1 MLNNNKIRCNAHTF
15 LSLSFSCLFFS
26 LFLHFTLYFSRSL
39 CLALSLSHSISFSS
53 SPPFP
58 LSCCFPYSLSL
69 PSHAPSLFLW
79 DVHYLFMPMNCSWLS
94 YFFTDINCR
103 SNEWECD
110 NGECIPEGDRCD
122 GRRDCTDNSDEQD
135 CECCS
140 YQMCL
145 SDIIRCYTS
154 IRHLHTTYCQI
165 SFSYVHFVPRI
176 LLKIS

>member
-1 MLNNNKIRCNAHTF
+1 MCLTIIKSVIMLTPF
-15 LSLSFSCLFFS
+15 SLSLSFSCLFFS

-39 CLALSLSHSISFSS
+39 CLALSLNLLLFLFSVS
-53 SPPFP
+53 SLLLFP
-58 LSCCFPYSLSL
+58 LLSLSPFTRSLSL
-69 PSHAPSLFLW
+69 SLGCTLSFHAHELQLAII
-79 DVHYLFMPMNCSWLS
+79 
-94 YFFTDINCR
+94 FFTDINCR

-110 NGECIPEGDRCD
+110 NGECIPDGDRCD

-165 SFSYVHFVPRI
+165 SFSYVHFIPRI